1 MTPRARTP
9 STIAALT
16 ERLLARDASA
26 LARAITLVENETDE
40 GAAIVGEVYA
50 RSGRAYLVGVTGSP
64 GAGKSTLAD
73 RLIGEWRRAGLTVGV
88 LAVDPTSPYTG
99 GAILGDR
106 VRMQAHAEDDGVFIR
121 SMATRGHLGGLA
133 QTTTEAA
140 TLLDAAGFDI
150 VLIETVGVGQDEVDV
165 VRMAD
170 ISLVVV
176 VPGAGDDVQALKAG
190 IMEIADIFVVNK
202 ADRDGADRTVASLET
217 MLSLEEWPAGE
228 WRPPVV
234 RTEATSGRGVPD
246 LVAAIQRFRS
256 ETTATVGERRRVRA
270 EWRLRELIG
279 RQFMQHLERHVL
291 APGEFAAVLDQLATR
306 ATDPYT
312 AAAAIVRKGTGLFS
326 TDPAPSEPGV
336 SPARPGSETPGS
348 VENRP
353 VSLTPVSLD
362 HIGIAVHDPAEVVAW
377 FDRLFGVPTGE
388 PEDVG
393 LHRLRFVETGSA
405 TLELVQ
411 ALSPD
416 APVARFLAK
425 HGPGLHHL
433 CLRVPDIDAAVAALK
448 ARGIQLIDETPRA
461 GAHGSRIAFIHPA
474 SAHGLL
480 VELKAIE
487 NRPASS
493 NPPPP

>member
-9 STIAALT
+9 WTVSSLT
-16 ERLLARDASA
+16 ERVLARDASG
-26 LARAITLVENETDE
+26 LARAITLVENETDD
-40 GAAIVGEVYA
+40 GAAIVGRVYA

-64 GAGKSTLAD
+64 GAGKSTLVD

-106 VRMQAHAEDDGVFIR
+106 VRMQAHAEDAGVFIR

-150 VLIETVGVGQDEVDV
+150 VMIETVGVGQDEVDV
-165 VRMAD
+165 VRTAD
-170 ISLVVV
+170 ISVVVV

-202 ADRDGADRTVASLET
+202 ADRDGADRTAASIET
-217 MLSLEEWPAGE
+217 MLSLEQWPAGE
-228 WRPPVV
+228 WRPPIVS
-234 RTEATSGRGVPD
+234 TEATTGRGVPE
-246 LVAAIQRFRS
+246 LVATIERFRS
-256 ETTATVGERRRVRA
+256 ETMAAVGERRRVRA
-270 EWRLRELIG
+270 EWRLRELLG

-291 APGEFAAVLDQLATR
+291 APGEFAAVLDQLAAR
-306 ATDPYT
+306 VTDPYT
-312 AAAAIVRKGTGLFS
+312 AATAIVQRGTGLFS
-326 TDPAPSEPGV
+326 TDPAAAEPGV
-336 SPARPGSETPGS
+336 PSTRPGPERSGS

-353 VSLTPVSLD
+353 VPLD
-362 HIGIAVHDPAEVVAW
+362 HIGIAVDDPAELVAW
-377 FDRLFGVPTGE
+377 FDQVFGVPTSA

-393 LHRLRFVETGSA
+393 LHRLRFVETGGA
-405 TLELVQ
+405 ALELIQ
-411 ALSPD
+411 PLSPD

-425 HGPGLHHL
+425 YGPGLHHL
-433 CLRVPDIDAAVAALK
+433 CLRVRDIDAAVAALK

-487 NRPASS
+487 SRPVSS
-493 NPPPP
+493 NPPPA

>member
-1 MTPRARTP
+1 MTPRASTP
-9 STIAALT
+9 PTISALT
-16 ERLLARDASA
+16 ERLLARDPRA

-40 GAAIVGEVYA
+40 GAAIVGQVYA

-73 RLIGEWRRAGLTVGV
+73 RLIGEWRRAGRTVGV

-106 VRMQAHAEDDGVFIR
+106 VRMQAHAEDAGVFIR

-150 VLIETVGVGQDEVDV
+150 VMIETVGVGQDEVDV
-165 VRMAD
+165 VRTAD

-202 ADRDGADRTVASLET
+202 ADRDGADRTVASIET
-217 MLSLEEWPAGE
+217 MLSLEAWPAGE

-234 RTEATSGRGVPD
+234 RTEATTGRGLPE
-246 LVAAIQRFRS
+246 LVSTVERFRS
-256 ETTATVGERRRVRA
+256 ETTATVGERRRDRA
-270 EWRLRELIG
+270 EWRLRELLG
-279 RQFMQHLERHVL
+279 RQFMQQLERHVL
-291 APGEFAAVLDQLATR
+291 APGEFAAVLDQIAAR

-312 AAAAIVRKGTGLFS
+312 AAAAMVRRGTGLPA
-326 TDPAPSEPGV
+326 TDPA
-336 SPARPGSETPGS
+336 A
-348 VENRP
+348 P
-353 VSLTPVSLD
+353 VPLD
-362 HIGIAVHDPAEVVAW
+362 HIGIAVHDPAELVAW
-377 FDRLFGVPTGE
+377 FDQVFGVSTSE

-393 LHRLRFVETGSA
+393 RHRLRFIQTGGA
-405 TLELVQ
+405 MLELVQ
-411 ALSPD
+411 PLSHD
-416 APVARFLAK
+416 APVARFLEK
-425 HGPGLHHL
+425 HGPGLHHV
-433 CLRVPDIDAAVAALK
+433 CVRVPDIDAAVAALK

-461 GAHGSRIAFIHPA
+461 GAHGSRIAFIHPS

-480 VELKAIE
+480 VELKATE
-487 NRPASS
+487 
-493 NPPPP
+493 NPPAASTSAPA